1 MYKISGFMLM
11 ILQVEF
17 LTAKQ
22 GLTAV
27 LGLVLILLAVSL
39 SFVGFLLSSS
49 KTEYAV
55 HYV

>member
-22 GLTAV
+22 G
-27 LGLVLILLAVSL
+27 
-39 SFVGFLLSSS
+39 GFLQLLC
-49 KTEYAV
+49 
-55 HYV
+55 